1 MQKPPQGASAA
12 PPSWRAQPTTAA
24 RETLSRKKNPNP
36 QKMCAPEMCAQK
48 CARGKCAHKNVRAQK
63 SAHKNV
69 RAGNVRAEM
78 CAQKCARRK
87 CAHKNVRAQKPHNLR
102 TIPWTAGNPGK
113 TSQSEPHPSP
123 HRRDPWKSWK
133 KTSQYY
139 GFACWLS

>member
-48 CARGKCAHKNVRAQK
+48 CAR
-63 SAHKNV
+63 
-69 RAGNVRAEM
+69 
-78 CAQKCARRK
+78 RK

-113 TSQSEPHPSP
+113 NLTICGPSP
-123 HRRDPWKSWK
+123 GPPEILEKNLTILRICLLLV
-133 KTSQYY
+133 
-139 GFACWLS
+139 GCCWLVPTSCAEAPCGGKQKPKSLLASLRPKAFIF

>member
-48 CARGKCAHKNVRAQK
+48 CARRKCAHKNVRAQK

-69 RAGNVRAEM
+69 RAGNVRGKGNPIE
-78 CAQKCARRK
+78 KCAR
-87 CAHKNVRAQKPHNLR
+87 
-102 TIPWTAGNPGK
+102 
-113 TSQSEPHPSP
+113 
-123 HRRDPWKSWK
+123 
-133 KTSQYY
+133 
-139 GFACWLS
+139 

>member
-1 MQKPPQGASAA
+1 M
-12 PPSWRAQPTTAA
+12 RAGNVRT
-24 RETLSRKKNPNP
+24 
-36 QKMCAPEMCAQK
+36 KMCAREMCAQK
-48 CARGKCAHKNVRAQK
+48 CARTKICAQKCARRKCAG
-63 SAHKNV
+63 
-69 RAGNVRAEM
+69 GNVRTKMCAPEM